1 MAFKNTMIFNEP
13 AIGSP
18 AGTWGSNMF
27 VVHNAAHTADTKW
40 NEPNTLVA
48 AYTDGVGAQGT
59 NSQEIVVPDA
69 GLNLEL
75 FIAQDDASSAADCTV
90 LCGVYGKVPV
100 KDGVSG
106 RDRKWPSDM
115 GTITAATA
123 TISFSSDNA
132 NEGDKFDIT
141 DYAGL
146 TKTYI
151 CGPDSASNGDL
162 DSDGN
167 VIWRVTG
174 DHVDA
179 ASALRLAIIGSNGH
193 NGTIGVVHS
202 AGTGNLTLTQQ
213 GGGVEGNT
221 PFGGGPVTNCTIPSA
236 FTGGAEA
243 ASTFGDPTD
252 GYLWVPLQNMEA
264 TWVAKNAPNSQS
276 EQGPTVSLQT
286 DATLQPIKYDVTDK
300 VWFMHQRTSV
310 YLAGCTSVCVSVQAV
325 DSLAANAVILGRF
338 VG

>member
-1 MAFKNTMIFNEP
+1 MIFNEP

-48 AYTDGVGAQGT
+48 AYTDGAGSQGT

-75 FIAQDDASSAADCTV
+75 FIAQDDDSSAADCTV

-106 RDRKWPSDM
+106 TDRKWPSDV
-115 GTITAATA
+115 
-123 TISFSSDNA
+123 S
-132 NEGDKFDIT
+132 
-141 DYAGL
+141 
-146 TKTYI
+146 
-151 CGPDSASNGDL
+151 
-162 DSDGN
+162 
-167 VIWRVTG
+167 
-174 DHVDA
+174 
-179 ASALRLAIIGSNGH
+179 
-193 NGTIGVVHS
+193 
-202 AGTGNLTLTQQ
+202 
-213 GGGVEGNT
+213 
-221 PFGGGPVTNCTIPSA
+221 
-236 FTGGAEA
+236 
-243 ASTFGDPTD
+243 STFGDPTD

-264 TWVAKNAPNSQS
+264 TWVAKNGPNSQS

-325 DSLAANAVILGRF
+325 DSLAANAMILGRF

>member
-1 MAFKNTMIFNEP
+1 MAFNNTMIFNEP

-18 AGTWGSNMF
+18 AGTWGSNLF
-27 VVHNAAHTADTKW
+27 VVHNAASVADTKW
-40 NEPNTLVA
+40 NEPNVLVA
-48 AYTDGVGAQGT
+48 AYTDGIGGQGT

-75 FIAQDDASSAADCTV
+75 FIAQDDAGSIGDHTI
-90 LCGVYGKVPV
+90 LCGVYGKVPI
-100 KDGVSG
+100 KQGVSG
-106 RDRKWPSDM
+106 RDRKWPSDI

-123 TISFSSDNA
+123 TISFATDNA
-132 NEGDKFDIT
+132 TEGQKFDMT

-179 ASALRLAIIGSNGH
+179 ASALRLAIIGANGH

-202 AGTGNLTLTQQ
+202 GGTGNLTLTQQ

-221 PFGGGPVTNCTIPSA
+221 AFGGGPVTNCTIPTY

-243 ASTFGDPTD
+243 ATTFGDPTD
-252 GYLWVPLQNMEA
+252 MWVPLQNMEA
-264 TWVAKNAPNSQS
+264 TWVAKDNAGETT
-276 EQGPTVSLQT
+276 EQCETVQLQT
-286 DATLQPIKYDVTDK
+286 DGTLAPIKYDVSGA
-300 VWFMHQRTSV
+300 VWYMFKRTSV
-310 YLAGCTSVCVSVQAV
+310 YLSGCTSVCVSVQAA
-325 DSLAANAVILGRF
+325 DSLPANAMIVGRF